1 MTDEAQGE
9 LPAGMLRRKKVALA
23 ARVIVKFGSAA
34 LSDDSGHLADAR
46 IRAWCQV
53 IAGER
58 KAGREV
64 IIVSS
69 GAVAAGMATLGW
81 QRRPTGLHRLQ
92 AAAAV
97 GQVGLAGIWRD
108 ALQAHGLTAAMVL
121 LTRDDMANRRRY
133 LNARATLTTLL
144 DEGVIPIINENDSVA
159 TDEIRFGDNDTLAA
173 LVTNLLAADALV
185 LMTDRDGLYT
195 ANPDNDSTARLVPY
209 ADADDSSLDVMVA
222 GGAGPLGRGGMIT
235 KLNAARLAARSGA
248 QTVIASGLG
257 AGVLAGVFAGDDV
270 GSLLG
275 TDLEPM
281 VARKRW
287 IADQLETRGE
297 IVIDSGA
304 VAALRERGVS
314 LLPVG
319 ARSVSGEFSRGDM
332 VRVVSVSGE
341 PVAQG
346 LVNYSAAEANRL
358 CGVPSEQIVE
368 AIGYRAEP
376 ELLHRD
382 NLVLL

>member
-1 MTDEAQGE
+1 MTNEAHDE
-9 LPAGMLRRKKVALA
+9 LHTDSLRRKKVANA
-23 ARVIVKFGSAA
+23 ARVVVKFGSAA
-34 LSDDSGHLADAR
+34 LSDDSGHLAEAR

-53 IAGER
+53 VAQER
-58 KAGREV
+58 KSGREV
-64 IIVSS
+64 VIVSS
-69 GAVAAGMATLGW
+69 GAVAAGMAALGW

-108 ALQAHGLTAAMVL
+108 ALQAHGLKAAMVL

-195 ANPDNDSTARLVPY
+195 ANPDSDPSAQLVPY
-209 ADADDSSLDVMVA
+209 ADADDSSLDAMVA
-222 GGAGPLGRGGMIT
+222 GGAGPLGRGGMTT

-248 QTVIASGLG
+248 QTVIASGLE
-257 AGVLAGVFAGDDV
+257 ADVLASVFAGDGV

-281 VARKRW
+281 LARKRW

-297 IVIDSGA
+297 IVIDTGA
-304 VAALRERGVS
+304 VSALRERGVS

-319 ARSVSGEFSRGDM
+319 ARSVSGDFNRGDM
-332 VRVVSVSGE
+332 VRLVSVSGE

-346 LVNYSAAEANRL
+346 LVNYAAGEVATL
-358 CGVPSEQIVE
+358 CGVPSEKIVE
-368 AIGYRAEP
+368 MIGYRAEP

>member
-1 MTDEAQGE
+1 MTDEAHE
-9 LPAGMLRRKKVALA
+9 VLRGAALQRAKVARA
-23 ARVIVKFGSAA
+23 ARVVVKFGSAS
-34 LSDDSGHLADAR
+34 LSDDSGHLAEAR
-46 IRAWCQV
+46 IRAWCDV
-53 IAGER
+53 LASER

-69 GAVAAGMATLGW
+69 GAVAAGMAALGW

-108 ALQAHGLTAAMVL
+108 ALQAHELTAAMVL
-121 LTRDDMANRRRY
+121 LTRDDMTNRRRY

-173 LVTNLLAADALV
+173 LVTNLLAADALL

-195 ANPDNDSTARLVPY
+195 ANPDSDARARLVPY
-209 ADADDSSLDVMVA
+209 ADADDASLDAMVA
-222 GGAGPLGRGGMIT
+222 GGAGPLGRGGMST

-248 QTVIASGLG
+248 QTVIASGLK
-257 AGVLAGVFAGDDV
+257 AGVLASVFAGDTV

-281 VARKRW
+281 LARKRW

-297 IVIDSGA
+297 IVIDAGA

-319 ARSVSGEFSRGDM
+319 ARSVSGEFNRGDM
-332 VRVVSVSGE
+332 VCVVSASGE
-341 PVAQG
+341 RVAQG
-346 LVNYSAAEANRL
+346 LVNYPSAEIAKI
-358 CGVPSEQIVE
+358 CGVPSEQIVDI
-368 AIGYRAEP
+368 IGYRAEP

>member
-1 MTDEAQGE
+1 MTDSARIEDDQRR
-9 LPAGMLRRKKVALA
+9 LRVTN
-23 ARVIVKFGSAA
+23 ARRVVVKFGSAA
-34 LSDDSGHLADAR
+34 LSDESGHLAEAR
-46 IRAWCQV
+46 IHAWCEIVAAQ
-53 IAGER
+53 R

-69 GAVAAGMATLGW
+69 GAVAAGMAALGW
-81 QRRPTGLHRLQ
+81 ERRPTGLHRLQ

-97 GQVGLAGIWRD
+97 GQVGLAGIWRN
-108 ALQAHGLTAAMVL
+108 ALGAHGLTAAMVL

-185 LMTDRDGLYT
+185 LMTDRDGLYS
-195 ANPDNDSTARLVPY
+195 ANPQTDADARLVPF
-209 ADADDSSLDVMVA
+209 ADADDPSLDAMVA
-222 GGAGPLGRGGMIT
+222 GAAGPLGRGGMIT

-248 QTVIASGLG
+248 QTVIASGLADG
-257 AGVLAGVFAGDDV
+257 ALARVFAGDAE

-281 VARKRW
+281 LARKRW
-287 IADQLETRGE
+287 IADQLEARGE
-297 IVIDSGA
+297 IVIDTGA

-319 ARSVSGEFSRGDM
+319 ARAVSGEFARGDM

-346 LVNYSAAEANRL
+346 LVNYASGEVARL
-358 CGVPSEQIVE
+358 CGVPSERIVDT
-368 AIGYRAEP
+368 IGYRAEP